1 MAFISAIKHNL
12 SKLTEFTGR
21 DRPGIFWPYA
31 GSVLGLLLI
40 VIVISISTGMGGV
53 IEQIE
58 AFAAE
63 NPDAVH
69 IERSPGHYSATLAPG
84 AGFTPDLS
92 GIFLP
97 MGGAGLFAIT
107 LLAAATTR
115 RLHDRGLS
123 GFIALVPVTLLM
135 TGLAI
140 FSTLFSQFTA
150 GEPDLLLFFAGFANN
165 IIYLLSI
172 VLLLV
177 QLAGSSTTKPTR
189 HGPIPD

>member
-12 SKLTEFTGR
+12 SKLTTFSGR
-21 DRPGIFWPYA
+21 DRPGVFWPYA

-40 VIVISISTGMGGV
+40 VIMISISAGTDGV
-53 IEQIE
+53 IEQFE

-69 IERSPGHYSATLAPG
+69 IERSPGHYSATLAPD
-84 AGFTPDLS
+84 AGFMPDLS

-97 MGGAGLFAIT
+97 MGGAGLLAII

-123 GFIALVPVTLLM
+123 GFIALVPVALLM
-135 TGLAI
+135 TGAAI
-140 FSTLFSQFTA
+140 FSTLFSQFA
-150 GEPDLLLFFAGFANN
+150 SGEP
-165 IIYLLSI
+165 
-172 VLLLV
+172 
-177 QLAGSSTTKPTR
+177 
-189 HGPIPD
+189 